1 MTPEVIAVMKM
12 TMLKA
17 GLSMAFM
24 SSLVNIGSLT
34 LQNAINRLGQ
44 DIIVAHTAARKYRR
58 YSWSCLPCLDRQI
71 IKYIDFPND
80 KRISLCYNLLKA
92 LYFCKRHH
100 MTVLLQ
106 VHTTLKRADHFA
118 LFYKGHGSFRCFNYQ
133 STAGKL
139 KCRM

>member
-34 LQNAINRLGQ
+34 LQTAINRLGQ
-44 DIIVAHTAARKYRR
+44 DIIVAHIAARKI
-58 YSWSCLPCLDRQI
+58 SEI
-71 IKYIDFPND
+71 FMVMFTVFGHIKYIDFPND

-100 MTVLLQ
+100 MTVFLQ